1 MATRQKTGGRK
12 AGTPNKMTKTVK
24 EMVLAALD
32 DAGGKDYLL
41 TQARD
46 NPSAFLTL
54 LGKVLPT
61 QVTGADD
68 GPIQTEHSLDLS
80 GLDETQLRAIAAIKI
95 DA

>member
-32 DAGGKDYLL
+32 EAGGKDYLL
-41 TQARD
+41 AQARE
-46 NPSAFLTL
+46 NPNAFLTL

-80 GLDETQLRAIAAIKI
+80 GLDDTQLRAIAAIKT